1 MALAP
6 GSILNNR
13 YRIVSILGQ
22 GGMGSVYHAIDENLG
37 APVAVKENLFLTE
50 EYSRQF
56 QREGSILASLRH
68 PCLPRVGDYFVLPGE
83 GQYLIMDYIDGED
96 LRQRIERLGTL
107 TEREVVLIG
116 AGICDALEYM
126 HTRKPA
132 VLHRDIK
139 PGNIKITPEGEVV
152 LVDFGLAKIMRGSQA
167 TTTGARAMTP
177 GYSPPEQ
184 YGTARTDPRSDIYSL
199 GATLY
204 ASLTGIIPEDGLARA
219 TGKVQLTPLRTLQ
232 PKANK
237 KVATVIEKALAVE
250 PCDRYQTAGEFKKAL
265 LEAGEISSVY
275 PEKLRLP
282 PAPLVTSTMP
292 VDPANEPVGQVS
304 NLEDQ
309 FPIGRKSG
317 RKSSPKKQKP
327 VFQYSL
333 MTLIVILLGLLIYL
347 KPDLPIAIA
356 AVFVSSPTPVIVHKT
371 PTVQKTVST
380 TGSAIP
386 TRTATIS
393 ASPSPVTIIP
403 SPIAILLPTLTATPP
418 PTPTPI
424 GGGEGPQIA
433 FSSDRVNHTLQI
445 FSMNSDG
452 SEQKAI
458 TDQQDGACQPSW
470 SPDGSQIAF
479 ISPCNINNRK
489 MDQYKGAQIYI
500 INADGTDVHLIPIP
514 PSPAGDFDPA
524 WSPDGKKIAF
534 TSLRTGISHIFVV
547 NLDNC
552 QDPGSCQIQEL
563 SNTHYADKQPAWSP
577 DGSWIA
583 FIRQYSYTQVW
594 MMSADGKTSEQFRS
608 QSVTFNDMWP
618 AWSPDG
624 AYLFISQTTLNPSV
638 PWLIRIPY
646 RERSTNQEKRIIPL
660 GQDTSFP
667 IAGVSV
673 SPDGKWLVFES
684 WPDGTNHDIYRMDVD
699 GNLYI
704 RLTNDLGFDFGAT
717 WRPTA
722 TH

>member
-6 GSILNNR
+6 GSFLNNR

-37 APVAVKENLFLTE
+37 TPVAVKENLFLTE

-56 QREGSILASLRH
+56 QREGNILASLRH
-68 PCLPRVGDYFVLPGE
+68 PCLPRVGDYFVLQGE

-107 TEREVVLIG
+107 TEREVILIG

-139 PGNIKITPEGEVV
+139 PGNIKITPEGEVI
-152 LVDFGLAKIMRGSQA
+152 LVDFGLAKVMQGSQA

-184 YGTARTDPRSDIYSL
+184 YGTARTDPRSDVYSL

-232 PKANK
+232 PKASK
-237 KVATVIEKALAVE
+237 KVANVIEKALAVE
-250 PCDRYQTAGEFKKAL
+250 PVDRFQTAGEFKKAL
-265 LEAGEISSVY
+265 LDAGELSNVY
-275 PEKLRLP
+275 PEKLRLT
-282 PAPLVTSTMP
+282 PAPIFTSTMP
-292 VDPANEPVGQVS
+292 VDPANDPIVQEVD
-304 NLEDQ
+304 LEDQ
-309 FPIGRKSG
+309 FPIARKSAQ
-317 RKSSPKKQKP
+317 RSIQRKQKP
-327 VFQYSL
+327 AFKYSVI
-333 MTLIVILLGLLIYL
+333 TLIVVLLGLLFYM

-356 AVFVSSPTPVIVHKT
+356 AVFTSSPTSVIFQKS
-371 PTVQKTVST
+371 PTVPIDSPPVSY
-380 TGSAIP
+380 
-386 TRTATIS
+386 
-393 ASPSPVTIIP
+393 
-403 SPIAILLPTLTATPP
+403 
-418 PTPTPI
+418 PTPTEAALYPTNTLPVTVAPSPFPIVLPTATTPPQPTPTMI
-424 GGGEGPQIA
+424 GGGEDPQIA
-433 FSSDRVNHTLQI
+433 FASDRINNTLQI
-445 FSMNSDG
+445 FLMNANGDN
-452 SEQKAI
+452 QHPI
-458 TDQQDGACQPSW
+458 TNQQDGACQPAW

-489 MDQYKGAQIYI
+489 QDQYKGAQIYI
-500 INADGTDVHLIPIP
+500 MNTDGSNLHLIPIS
-514 PSPAGDFDPA
+514 PSPEGDYDPA

-547 NLDNC
+547 NLDGC
-552 QDPGSCQIQEL
+552 QDTGNCDNQEL
-563 SNTHYADKQPAWSP
+563 SNTHYADKHPAWSP
-577 DGSWIA
+577 DGSQIA
-583 FIRQYSYTQVW
+583 FIRQLYYSQVW
-594 MMSADGKTSEQFRS
+594 IMSANGKTSEQFRS
-608 QSVTFNDMWP
+608 QSVSDNDLWP

-624 AYLFISQTTLNPSV
+624 VYLFISQMELTPSA

-646 RERSTNQEKRIIPL
+646 RERSTNQETRIVPL

-667 IAGVSV
+667 IASVSV
-673 SPDGKWLVFES
+673 SSDGKWMVFES
-684 WPDGTNHDIYRMDVD
+684 WPDANHDIYRMDID
-699 GNLYI
+699 GNMYF
-704 RLTNDLGFDFGAT
+704 RLTNDPGFDFGAT
-717 WRPTA
+717 WRPA
-722 TH
+722 SIH